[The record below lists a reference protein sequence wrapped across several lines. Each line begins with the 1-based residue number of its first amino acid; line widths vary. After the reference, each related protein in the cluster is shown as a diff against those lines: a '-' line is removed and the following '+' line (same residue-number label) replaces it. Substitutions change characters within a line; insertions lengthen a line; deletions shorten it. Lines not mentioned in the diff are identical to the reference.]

1 MSWPAGLNPG
11 AARGAGLL
19 EVAIALLLISVGSVG
34 LAGLQLTAKRMG
46 YEAIQ
51 RSVAAT
57 MAVDLLE
64 RMRAN
69 RGALDSYRIAGL
81 GAAAGG
87 RLPAPLT
94 ACDLYSCS
102 PPERAFFDLW
112 EWERALNGELTS
124 AVSGGLVEPL
134 ACVLIQGRR
143 VLVEMS
149 WQGPAAP
156 DEIATGHRCGADAGS
171 PDGRQRLRMTSWVA
185 EK

>member
-1 MSWPAGLNPG
+1 MPGTAGLN
-11 AARGAGLL
+11 RGAGLI
-19 EVAIALLLISVGSVG
+19 EVAISLLLISVGSLGV
-34 LAGLQLTAKRMG
+34 AGLQLTAKRMG
-46 YEAIQ
+46 HEAVQ

-81 GAAAGG
+81 GVAAGG
-87 RLPAPLT
+87 HLPAPLT
-94 ACDLYSCS
+94 ACDRYACS

-112 EWERALNGELTS
+112 DWERALNGELTS
-124 AVSGGLVEPL
+124 AGTGGLVYPL
-134 ACVLIQGRR
+134 ACVLVEGRR

-156 DEIATGHRCGADAGS
+156 DEIATGHRCGADAGL
-171 PDGRQRLRMTSWVA
+171 PEGRQRLRMASWIA
-185 EK
+185 GD

>member
-1 MSWPAGLNPG
+1 MPWPAGLNPG
-11 AARGAGLL
+11 AARGVGLI
-19 EVAIALLLISVGSVG
+19 EVAISLLLISVGSLG
-34 LAGLQLTAKRMG
+34 LAGLQLAAKRMG
-46 YEAIQ
+46 YEAVQ
-51 RSVAAT
+51 RSAAAT

-87 RLPAPLT
+87 HLPAPLT
-94 ACDLYSCS
+94 ACNLYPCS

-124 AVSGGLVEPL
+124 AVTGGLVDPL
-134 ACVLIQGRR
+134 ACVLVEGRR

-149 WQGPAAP
+149 WQAPAAP
-156 DEIATGHRCGADAGS
+156 DENATGHRCGADGGS
-171 PDGRQRLRMTSWVA
+171 PDSRQRLRMTSWVA
-185 EK
+185 EE